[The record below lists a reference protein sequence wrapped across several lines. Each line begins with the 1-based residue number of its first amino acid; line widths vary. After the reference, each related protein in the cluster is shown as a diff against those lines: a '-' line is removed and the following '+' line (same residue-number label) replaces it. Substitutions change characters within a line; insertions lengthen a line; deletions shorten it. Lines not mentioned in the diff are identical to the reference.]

1 MKPVYL
7 DHAATTAADARVLEA
22 MLPYF
27 CEEFGNAHSLHSFG
41 RRAVAAVDGARD
53 AVAGLLGAKA
63 GEIYFT
69 SGGTE
74 ADNWALRGAAHA
86 NAARGKRVVVSA
98 VEHPAVTEAARLLAG
113 EGFEVAVCP
122 VDAEGILDLDA
133 FERLVG
139 EGACLAAVMAVNNET
154 GAVQPL
160 AEAARICHARGALLF
175 CDAVQAAGAYALR
188 VDDIPADLLS
198 LSAHKFG
205 GPKGVGALYVRAG
218 TAIAPLIAGGHQ
230 ERGLRGGTT
239 NVPGAVGLAAA
250 LALARKELPL
260 ARESAGKACEHFI
273 SRVLAGIPGA
283 HLNGPRAAQRADTPP
298 AFPAGGA
305 AKEGAVKEGA
315 GEGAKEGT
323 PACGRLYSIAN
334 FSFDGADGDRLLAL
348 LDRAGVAASGGAAC
362 SSGSPDP
369 SPVLLAMGRSG
380 ALARGV
386 RFSFGKENTLQEAD
400 FAFDRLQE
408 ALARLRGQ

>member
-98 VEHPAVTEAARLLAG
+98 VEHPAVTEAARILAG

-122 VDAEGILDLDA
+122 VDAEGVLDLDA

-160 AEAARICHARGALLF
+160 AEAVRICRERGALLF

-188 VDDIPADLLS
+188 VGDIPADLLS
-198 LSAHKFG
+198 ISAHKFG

-250 LALARKELPL
+250 LSLARAELPR
-260 ARESAGKACEHFI
+260 ARQKAGAACERFI
-273 SRVLAGIPGA
+273 SRVRAGIPGA
-283 HLNGPRAAQRADTPP
+283 HLNGPRAAQLADTPP
-298 AFPAGGA
+298 ALRA
-305 AKEGAVKEGA
+305 ADLDVITEEGV
-315 GEGAKEGT
+315 
-323 PACGRLYSIAN
+323 PYCGRLYSIAN
-334 FSFDGADGDRLLAL
+334 FSFDGADGDKLLAL

-400 FAFDRLQE
+400 FAFGCLQE
-408 ALARLRGQ
+408 AVARLRGQ

>member
-7 DHAATTAADARVLEA
+7 DHAATTAADARVLKE

-298 AFPAGGA
+298 ALRA
-305 AKEGAVKEGA
+305 ANLDVAAE
-315 GEGAKEGT
+315 EGAKEEERA
-323 PACGRLYSIAN
+323 PYCGRLYSIAN

-400 FAFDRLQE
+400 FAFECLR
-408 ALARLRGQ
+408 AAVARLRGQ